1 MIKIIDNILTKVE
14 CDALI
19 QNGLKNNLVKANTLG
34 ENIES
39 YRTAD
44 NTWLWESNELTTK
57 IENIVAKESG
67 LPIENQEKIH
77 IVKYD
82 VGGEYKPHHDFFHP
96 NTDYYES
103 TMGTAGQRV
112 FSFLFYLNDNF
123 TGGETD
129 FPTKKIKITPK
140 LGRLLIWRNLNE
152 NGSLDYESFHAG
164 LPVES
169 ETKYIAIVWVR
180 ENKFGITETPKIE
193 IENKVIEIFSKH
205 MDLGQILS
213 TEECEEITQSVFDA
227 KIDGKFMLETD
238 TRYYNNSLGGT
249 IDLAWNMLEKYLPIA
264 QQNAGIKLK
273 QANPYIRIYRNGST
287 LNPHNDRDG
296 LDWTI
301 SVCLFSNI
309 NYNWPL
315 IVKDTNGKLT
325 EYSTKLGYASLV
337 SGRILEHWREPLKC
351 NDGEY
356 VIQMFLHYTNDV

>member
-1 MIKIIDNILTKVE
+1 MIKIIDNILTQEE
-14 CDALI
+14 CDELI
-19 QNGLKNNLVKANTLG
+19 QSGLKNSLVKANTLG

-44 NTWLWESNELTTK
+44 NTWIWESNELTRK
-57 IENIVAKESG
+57 IEKIVEKECG

-77 IVKYD
+77 IVKYN

-96 NTDYYES
+96 NTDYYKS

-112 FSFLFYLNDNF
+112 FSFLFYLNDDF

-129 FPTKKIKITPK
+129 FPTKKIQITPK
-140 LGRLLIWRNLNE
+140 LGRLLIWKNLNDD
-152 NGSLDYESFHAG
+152 GSLDYKSYHAG
-164 LPVES
+164 LPVE
-169 ETKYIAIVWVR
+169 TGVKYIAIIWVR
-180 ENKFGITETPKIE
+180 EHSFSTPHIIAPIVNDKLIE
-193 IENKVIEIFSKH
+193 SKH

-238 TRYYNNSLGGT
+238 VRYYNNSLGGNV
-249 IDLAWNMLEKYLPIA
+249 DLAWDMLQKYLPIA

-273 QANPYIRIYRNGST
+273 PANPYIRIYRNGST
-287 LNPHNDRDG
+287 LNPHNDREG

-325 EYSTKLGYASLV
+325 EYPTKLGYASLV

>member
-1 MIKIIDNILTKVE
+1 MIKIIDNILTQEE
-14 CDALI
+14 CDKLI
-19 QNGLKNNLVKANTLG
+19 QTGIKNSLVKANTLG

-44 NTWLWESNELTTK
+44 NTWIWESNELTTK

-77 IVKYD
+77 IVKYN

-112 FSFLFYLNDNF
+112 FSFLFYLNDDF

-129 FPTKKIKITPK
+129 FPTKKIKVTPK
-140 LGRLLIWRNLNE
+140 LGRLLIWKNLKE
-152 NGSLDYESFHAG
+152 DGLLDYESYHAG
-164 LPVES
+164 LPVE
-169 ETKYIAIVWVR
+169 TGIKYIAIVWVR
-180 ENKFGITETPKIE
+180 EKIFTTSPVIIQKQNNKIIEPKHI
-193 IENKVIEIFSKH
+193 
-205 MDLGQILS
+205 DLGQILS
-213 TEECEEITQSVFDA
+213 INDCEEITQSVFDA
-227 KIDGKFMLETD
+227 QADGKFTLETD
-238 TRYYNNSLGGT
+238 ARYYNNSLGGIT
-249 IDLAWNMLEKYLPIA
+249 DLSWKMLDRFLPIA
-264 QQNAGIKLK
+264 EEKIGSKLK
-273 QANPYIRIYRNGST
+273 PANPYIRIYRNGST

-315 IVKDTNGKLT
+315 IVKDTDGKLT
-325 EYSTKLGYASLV
+325 EYPTKLGYASLV
-337 SGRILEHWREPLKC
+337 SGRILEHWRDPLKC

-356 VIQMFLHYTNDV
+356 VIQMFLHYTNYV

>member
-1 MIKIIDNILTKVE
+1 MIKIIDNVLTEIE
-14 CDALI
+14 CNRLV
-19 QNGLKNNLVKANTLG
+19 QMGMKNGLVKAGTLG
-34 ENIES
+34 ENNNS
-39 YRTAD
+39 RTAN
-44 NTWLWESNELTTK
+44 NTWIWESNELTTK
-57 IENIVAKESG
+57 IENIVEKESG

-96 NTDYYES
+96 NTDYYEN

-112 FSFLFYLNDNF
+112 FSFLFYLNDDF

-129 FPTKKIKITPK
+129 FPTKKIQITPK
-140 LGRLLIWRNLNE
+140 SGRLLIWKNLNDDD
-152 NGSLDYESFHAG
+152 SLDYESYHAG

-169 ETKYIAIVWVR
+169 GEKYIAIIWVR
-180 ENKFGITETPKIE
+180 EHSFSTPHIIAPIVNDKLIE
-193 IENKVIEIFSKH
+193 SKH

-213 TEECEEITQSVFDA
+213 MEECEQITQSVFDA
-227 KIDGKFMLETD
+227 KIDGKFTLETD
-238 TRYYNNSLGGT
+238 SRYYNNSLGGT
-249 IDLAWNMLEKYLPIA
+249 IDLSWNMLQKYLPIA

-273 QANPYIRIYRNGST
+273 LANPYIRIYRNGST

-315 IVKDTNGKLT
+315 IVKDTDGKLT
-325 EYSTKLGYASLV
+325 EYPTKLGYASLV
-337 SGRILEHWREPLKC
+337 SGHILEHWREPLQC
-351 NDGEY
+351 EENEY
-356 VIQMFLHYTNDV
+356 VIQMFLHYTIDV